1 MESFSFGETLS
12 EAETEVDNET
22 QTWYNEAN
30 KKEENKTMK
39 EVIVQI
45 GSFTIY
51 GYSLMIAIGIVLA
64 FWVAM
69 FREK

>member
-30 KKEENKTMK
+30 KKRRIKK
-39 EVIVQI
+39 RRIKQ
-45 GSFTIY
+45 
-51 GYSLMIAIGIVLA
+51 
-64 FWVAM
+64 
-69 FREK
+69 